1 MLVKIEEIQEPG
13 LELTEDVEAEVLQGA
28 LAESEGFVFKAS
40 TALVA
45 SFKRVSGRVHLQGR
59 FQATVVAPCRR
70 CLKEQRLEVPVEF
83 SLRMVPHAE
92 LAASDEDDAKAPGSS
107 KKGRHRRPRKEDEL
121 EAKEASF
128 ELDEVDAE
136 PFDGKTIDLD
146 PIIREQ
152 LLLAL
157 PLTVLCQEE
166 CRGLCSRCGQ
176 DLNERDCGH
185 GGVKEVDVR
194 LAKLKDIKLKN

>member
-13 LELTEDVEAEVLQGA
+13 LELTEDVKAEVLQGA
-28 LAESEGFVFKAS
+28 LAESEGYVFKAS
-40 TALVA
+40 TPLVA

-59 FQATVVAPCRR
+59 LRATVAAPCKR
-70 CLKEQRLEVPVEF
+70 CLKEQQLEVPVEF

-92 LAASDEDDAKAPGSS
+92 LAAADDDDDEKAPGSS
-107 KKGRHRRPRKEDEL
+107 KKGKHRRQKKDDDAEQ
-121 EAKEASF
+121 EASF
-128 ELDEVDAE
+128 ELDEIDAE

-157 PLTVLCQEE
+157 PLTVLCQED
-166 CRGLCSRCGQ
+166 CRGLCARCGQ